1 MIIKNERWLPV
12 VGYEDLYMVS
22 DYGRIYSIPNDNKVG
37 GILKHHVDKKSGY
50 HFIILSKN
58 NKKFNTGVH
67 RLVAQA
73 FIPNPDNKPTVNHI
87 DGNKDNNTVDN
98 LEWATYKEQLT
109 HSFKIGIR
117 HKQCNMERKC
127 VLIYPNNTFIK
138 FETIDSLNRFLGKS
152 RSFCASRIRKY
163 GNIFYIKDKM
173 VSVSNYNEDYLLVD
187 YKKPTLRDVNLY
199 EYCELNNLNYST
211 VRNRK
216 RRGLSEEKML
226 RPTKTGFVKYERG
239 DVHEF

>member
-1 MIIKNERWLPV
+1 MSFEKEKWLPV

-22 DYGRIYSIPNDNKVG
+22 NYGRIYSIPNDNKVG

-58 NKKFNTGVH
+58 HKKFNTSVH
-67 RLVAQA
+67 RLVAIA

-87 DGNKDNNTVDN
+87 DGNKDNNNVDN
-98 LEWATYKEQLT
+98 LEWATYKEQLM
-109 HSFKIGIR
+109 HSFRIGIR
-117 HKQCNMERKC
+117 CRQCNVERKC
-127 VLIYPNNTFIK
+127 VLIYPNNKFIK
-138 FETIDSLNRFLGKS
+138 FETIDSLNKFLGKS
-152 RSFCASRIRKY
+152 RSFCANKIRKY

-173 VSVSNYNEDYLLVD
+173 ISVSNYQEDYVIVD
-187 YKKPTLRDVNLY
+187 YKKPTLRDINLY
-199 EYCELNNLNYST
+199 DYCELNNLNYST

-216 RRGLSEEKML
+216 RRSLPEEEML
-226 RPTKTGFVKYERG
+226 KPTRTNFVRYKGG